1 MRNLVV
7 GLGLAVLFLGLIF
20 AAPRYFPHP
29 IETATRDEVPQI
41 PPGFK
46 GTRFIGFW
54 TLACGAK
61 PPAPAANPAQPG
73 KPPIIVGR
81 CRLLRGYRAPSGQLV
96 LAVAFRLVGPLK
108 GLTMI
113 VRFPPVGQRG
123 DYVLLR
129 LGKNALRLPVLVCQ
143 PNGCVAIGALMPAA
157 QSLLLTDRVAKVVL
171 PKRPDGKQ
179 YIISIPLDELGPALD
194 GLKRAEQ

>member
-7 GLGLAVLFLGLIF
+7 GLSLAVLFLGLLF
-20 AAPRYFPHP
+20 AAPRYLPHP
-29 IETATRDEVPQI
+29 IDTATKSEVSQI

-54 TLACGAK
+54 TLGCSAK
-61 PPAPAANPAQPG
+61 PPAPVAKPVQSG

-108 GLTMI
+108 AMTMI

-123 DYVLLR
+123 DYVLFR

-143 PNGCVAIGALMPAA
+143 PSGCVAVGALMPAA
-157 QSLLLTDRVAKVVL
+157 QTLLLSDHLAKVVL
-171 PKRPDGKQ
+171 PKRRDGKQ
-179 YIISIPLDELGPALD
+179 YIISVPLDELGPALE